1 MVLYSVPDPVLD
13 RITDG
18 PGCVWPSNALTN
30 QGSALFSARVGET
43 YEVGKQVERL
53 CATHCGTP
61 TETDHGCMNFNER
74 KGDENFECVQRLKG
88 GKIYHFWNQIKGTEK
103 IIYMKIV

>member
-13 RITDG
+13 RITEG

-30 QGSALFSARVGET
+30 QVSALFTAKVGET
-43 YEVGKQVERL
+43 YEVGKTVERL

-61 TETDHGCMNFNER
+61 TETDSGCINFKEEW
-74 KGDENFECVQRLKG
+74 KGVENFECVQQLKG
-88 GKIYHFWNQIKGTEK
+88 GKIYYFWNQIRGER
-103 IIYMKIV
+103 

>member
-18 PGCVWPSNALTN
+18 PGCIWPSNSLTN
-30 QGSALFSARVGET
+30 QVSALFSAKVGET

-61 TETDHGCMNFNER
+61 TETDSGCMNFNEE
-74 KGDENFECVQRLKG
+74 KGDENFECVRQLKG
-88 GKIYHFWNQIKGTEK
+88 GKVFYFWNQIKGKTTV
-103 IIYMKIV
+103 MLVTL